1 MTDKTV
7 ISFFPRHRE
16 FTTEQHDE
24 AIGKYREW
32 LDQHGRYGKLYMM
45 EIGKVPKDMRPDGEE
60 DIPNIQSQMIGFK
73 IYDPEIALL
82 FRIVF
87 NL

>member
-1 MTDKTV
+1 MTDKSKV
-7 ISFFPRHRE
+7 SFFPRHRE
-16 FTTEQHDE
+16 YTTEQHDA
-24 AIGKYREW
+24 AIATYRDW

-45 EIGKVPKDMRPDGEE
+45 EIGKVPKDMRRDEE
-60 DIPNIQSQMIGFK
+60 EGTPNIQSQMVGIN

-82 FRIVF
+82 FRIMF

>member
-1 MTDKTV
+1 MIDKSKV
-7 ISFFPRHRE
+7 SFFPRHRE
-16 FTTEQHDE
+16 YTTEQHDE
-24 AIGKYREW
+24 AIAKYREW

-45 EIGKVPKDMRPDGEE
+45 EIGKIPKDMYPD
-60 DIPNIQSQMIGFK
+60 DADPSSMIQSQMIGIN

-82 FRIVF
+82 FRIMF